1 MAKPVPLLADLN
13 ISPITVKALILA
25 GWDVVRVTER
35 LPARASDRTIL
46 NLAREEGRAIITQ
59 DLDFSTLLALSG
71 QDRPSLVTL
80 RMEDT
85 APEAVTRKLLEI
97 SPLLEEVLP
106 EGVAVTVE
114 DDSVRVRKLPVR

>member
-13 ISPITVKALILA
+13 ISPITVKALILE